1 MALAVDGAWQMALGL
16 FERTKGGTEGVDQI
30 GYSTAIK
37 ACEAGELWQGL
48 YQTECQLGVN
58 VEEYCDVIVWG
69 NNFWVF
75 AEGNHETW
83 FLAMSNV
90 CMYV

>member
-1 MALAVDGAWQMALGL
+1 MALAVEGAWQMALGL

-48 YQTECQLGVN
+48 YQTECQLGVR
-58 VEEYCDVIVWG
+58 
-69 NNFWVF
+69 
-75 AEGNHETW
+75 
-83 FLAMSNV
+83 
-90 CMYV
+90 